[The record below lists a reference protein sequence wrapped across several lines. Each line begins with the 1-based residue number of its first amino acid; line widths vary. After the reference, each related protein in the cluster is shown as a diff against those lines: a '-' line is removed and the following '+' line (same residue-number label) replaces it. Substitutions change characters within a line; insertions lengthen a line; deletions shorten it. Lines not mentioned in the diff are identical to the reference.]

1 MKTTLINNIFKFH
14 IPAVIAGT
22 MLMTSPCSALELNAM
37 PFDGSSTLRFTHRGN
52 DFDETQEVRIRIS
65 GETGKQYQIFQRLD
79 DRLMNENGEQLDRSV
94 IEASTLQGSNSFGTL
109 YLQGIE
115 KLGFSDQLVYTSN
128 SEGAS
133 DSLTITY
140 RLDPNLLNRSGT
152 FMGRL
157 IYTVRPMG
165 GGNQDVVDLN
175 ISIEAKGEFK
185 VEAESKRGQNL
196 VLLNTKQSED
206 KETNIRLSFSENF
219 DGDLKVYQEVLKVP
233 ANERQEQ
240 LTKDLLEFYTTN
252 AEIGEL
258 EVRDPMAIR
267 QDKKLLYTT
276 DAAADAFDV
285 FFRLNDE
292 ILEKQTAGHYLGKV
306 RYYFQTRN
314 QEETLDV
321 DLDITIQPVFELKLD
336 YPSGGI
342 DFSNL
347 MPNMPEQIH
356 EVVATVHSNM
366 GKPYSV
372 IQDVSGGLTN
382 PKGDEIKKEFFTFTT
397 EVVDAQPG
405 KSATDHFIPVEK
417 GSSPIFYSDDKG
429 SSSEFKVIYRLA
441 PYKDVQPGNYSLPVR
456 YSLSEI

>member
-1 MKTTLINNIFKFH
+1 M
-14 IPAVIAGT
+14 A
-22 MLMTSPCSALELNAM
+22 SPCFALDLDVM

-52 DFDETQEVRIRIS
+52 DFDEAQEVRIRIS
-65 GETGKQYQIFQRLD
+65 GETGTQYQVFQRLD
-79 DRLMNENGEQLDRSV
+79 DTLTNESGQQLDRSV
-94 IEASTLQGSNSFGTL
+94 IEASSLQGSNSYGTL

-128 SEGAS
+128 SDGAS

-140 RLDPNLLNRSGT
+140 RLDPNLINRSGT
-152 FMGRL
+152 FMGR
-157 IYTVRPMG
+157 IMYTVRPIG
-165 GGNQDVVDLN
+165 GGNQDQRDLN
-175 ISIEAKGEFK
+175 IIVESKGEFK
-185 VEAESKRGQNL
+185 VESESEHGQNL
-196 VLLNTKQSED
+196 VVLDTKQTEG
-206 KETNIRLSFSENF
+206 KESKIRLSFSENF
-219 DGDLKVYQEVLKVP
+219 GGDLKVYQEVLKVP
-233 ANERQEQ
+233 TNERQEQ
-240 LTKDLLEFYTTN
+240 LSNNLLEFYTTN

-285 FFRLNDE
+285 FFKLNE
-292 ILEKQTAGHYLGKV
+292 ELLEKQTAGHYLGKV
-306 RYYFQTRN
+306 RYYFQTLN

-342 DFSNL
+342 DFANL

-356 EVVATVHSNM
+356 EVVATVHSNT

-382 PKGDEIKKEFFTFTT
+382 QKGDEIKKESFTFTT
-397 EVVDAQPG
+397 EVTDAHPG

-429 SSSEFKVIYRLA
+429 SSSEFKVLYRLA
-441 PYKDVQPGNYSLPVR
+441 PYRDVQPGDYSLPVR